1 MLFTDLLVFVESSL
15 LPVLGD
21 GVLFGIAVILLG
33 ISVRF
38 GVAHKA
44 LKEEMKKIQDE
55 CLTHAGGHA

>member
-44 LKEEMKKIQDE
+44 LKEEMKIQDE
-55 CLTHAGGHA
+55 CLAHAGGQA

>member
-21 GVLFGIAVILLG
+21 GILFGIAVILLG

-44 LKEEMKKIQDE
+44 LEEEMKIQDE